1 MIYRKFLWINRLTHI
16 FSLTLAEVKS
26 YRMRQ
31 LDIEY
36 SQWKVD
42 IDAKR
47 EIYPELNLHLVF
59 EIKG

>member
-1 MIYRKFLWINRLTHI
+1 
-16 FSLTLAEVKS
+16 
-26 YRMRQ
+26 MRQ